1 MYNKYA
7 IFDDCTV
14 YIDEEEGFVKL
25 VRNDKGLEAAN
36 LENSVKSLKKKI
48 DRDKKKLLLIKS
60 KKILKGIKNLESHLK
75 FFEKRF
81 EEEEN
86 KLDSDYATLR
96 DFNRIDE
103 TINKENIK
111 KL

>member
-1 MYNKYA
+1 MYNKCA

-48 DRDKKKLLLIKS
+48 DRDRTIDIITKFDS
-60 KKILKGIKNLESHLK
+60 KGVFK
-75 FFEKRF
+75 
-81 EEEEN
+81 
-86 KLDSDYATLR
+86 
-96 DFNRIDE
+96 
-103 TINKENIK
+103 
-111 KL
+111 